1 MLRVLCLGLVVFAAL
16 TVTLVT
22 SEEKWIGNIDA
33 KYGWHYIKVWYCRSW
48 YYPPHQC
55 GPSGCDRI
63 HSCGQ
68 TSYYDRAVYGWS
80 YSCQPGWT
88 TSTPRNCD
96 IPICRPSCQH
106 GGVCVKPNECD
117 CGSVATGLTCQTQ
130 SCSYQRPCYP
140 GDCRNDTCA
149 CETGF
154 YMTNS
159 SDGCIN
165 INNTVEEF
173 RPVITSSNVSIAHIR
188 REDSKTQYMFTV
200 LGRDENNFTLIWID
214 QMRFNYLRFEFDVMI
229 DTPDMPLR
237 PVYVHDGKIG
247 VVGSSIEA
255 NLTKIPRDGSSKER
269 LVAFNKTYECQTGIS
284 SDNPTVGKD
293 TCILSDENF
302 VTLIEHG
309 DILQIKFQSRS
320 GGYQKIS
327 NVDDCG
333 RLFATKYYTGLKA
346 EEILEFRFDF
356 VTPTHCSEELMQCS
370 KKLLHVA
377 NEFTSDHIFI
387 TWDGWTDA
395 LAGMWQYYVEIF
407 KLTPNRDDRLV
418 EAIPIDPVFHITM
431 NHTAGIMSTQYTP
444 DEPGMYSVLLK
455 VSDMAN
461 NSRIARRFVLF
472 DATPEIT
479 ISSEPDKKL
488 YISSAVKETGYAWQ
502 TPSVGDDKV
511 TVNVRWV
518 GHFANQL
525 HEDGKFLAEIEKYPI
540 QFKELEDDGILMSQK
555 FVADSLD
562 DNEGKRTRQAIPN
575 YHGIVK
581 YEVVYDQSAL
591 EQAPTIGWLEVDLS
605 EQTSTQRILVDG
617 DRLRVWVRAT
627 DVMGNTKTDST
638 FMRIDGSPPTISS
651 GNSSDHQLQLNVA
664 DGSYSHSSRAMFLA
678 ADLQSGVHQIG
689 IKLTVKS
696 PGKDDIVTY
705 QNFTDAS
712 RGENNEDPRC
722 IGLDQNGVCLLPT
735 QKVDIDNCWL
745 TVSKEDLVSASGEL
759 EITAYNQAMLTATA
773 VFDMGPLTELQGLE
787 KYNGPT
793 KMRIENKSPT
803 GFRLAWD
810 LPETESCYGKAD
822 IVIILTFKD
831 STGEIQIKS
840 FETRSTASFFD
851 FLGLDPEVEY
861 NLGLQIKAD
870 GGTAQQFGEDLS
882 VVTPKQ
888 ENASAGVSTGAVAG
902 MIVGLLSMCALVVLV
917 LFVLTRRGIINVQ
930 PQRRMGEIRRAVTKR
945 VRQSRMFAPETQGHS
960 HENKVYAYDNRQSEL
975 YLYGG
980 MDFNTSSKGYISR
993 DQITFDV
1000 LLKSG
1005 HFANIY
1011 RARYNGQNVVAKTL
1025 KEHFTKDDELLMKAK
1040 VNFSSDRVGD
1050 HPNVI
1055 KFVGAIVDD
1064 VTMGPMIIYE
1074 FCENGTMKDY
1084 LVKNK
1089 SNMNVEMQENLFR
1102 FGLDIAKGMEFLASR
1117 GVTHRRLAARN
1128 ILLNFMNEAKIA
1140 GFGPQS
1146 AGEED
1151 GGDAETGKKER
1162 IPIKWVAPECMEST
1176 KKANERSDVWSYA
1189 VVLWEIF
1196 SLGETPYTGKSRD
1209 LPQRLKKGERLGKP
1223 ELCDETWYKVM
1234 QKCWEFD
1241 SKKRPRFAEVRE
1253 QLDALFVNSP
1263 GDDFYYYKR

>member
-1 MLRVLCLGLVVFAAL
+1 MLRGLCLGLVVFAAL

-22 SEEKWIGNIDA
+22 S
-33 KYGWHYIKVWYCRSW
+33 KVDWR
-48 YYPPHQC
+48 
-55 GPSGCDRI
+55 
-63 HSCGQ
+63 
-68 TSYYDRAVYGWS
+68 
-80 YSCQPGWT
+80 
-88 TSTPRNCD
+88 
-96 IPICRPSCQH
+96 
-106 GGVCVKPNECD
+106 
-117 CGSVATGLTCQTQ
+117 
-130 SCSYQRPCYP
+130 
-140 GDCRNDTCA
+140 
-149 CETGF
+149 
-154 YMTNS
+154 
-159 SDGCIN
+159 
-165 INNTVEEF
+165 
-173 RPVITSSNVSIAHIR
+173 
-188 REDSKTQYMFTV
+188 
-200 LGRDENNFTLIWID
+200 
-214 QMRFNYLRFEFDVMI
+214 YL
-229 DTPDMPLR
+229 
-237 PVYVHDGKIG
+237 
-247 VVGSSIEA
+247 
-255 NLTKIPRDGSSKER
+255 KER
-269 LVAFNKTYECQTGIS
+269 LVAFNKTYECETGIS
-284 SDNPTVGKD
+284 PDNPKVGQD
-293 TCILSDENF
+293 TCTLYDENF

-309 DILQIKFQSRS
+309 DILQIKFQSLS

-327 NVDDCG
+327 NVDDGG
-333 RLFATKYYTGLKA
+333 RLFTTKYYTGLKA

-356 VTPTHCSEELMQCS
+356 VAPTHCSDEPIHCS
-370 KKLLHVA
+370 KRLLHVA

-395 LAGMWQYYVEIF
+395 LAGMWQ
-407 KLTPNRDDRLV
+407 
-418 EAIPIDPVFHITM
+418 
-431 NHTAGIMSTQYTP
+431 
-444 DEPGMYSVLLK
+444 
-455 VSDMAN
+455 
-461 NSRIARRFVLF
+461 
-472 DATPEIT
+472 
-479 ISSEPDKKL
+479 
-488 YISSAVKETGYAWQ
+488 
-502 TPSVGDDKV
+502 
-511 TVNVRWV
+511 
-518 GHFANQL
+518 
-525 HEDGKFLAEIEKYPI
+525 
-540 QFKELEDDGILMSQK
+540 
-555 FVADSLD
+555 FVADALD

-575 YHGIVK
+575 FNGIVNF
-581 YEVVYDQSAL
+581 EVAYDIFAS
-591 EQAPTIGWLEVDLS
+591 EQVPTIGWSQVNLS
-605 EQTSTQRILVDG
+605 EQTSTERILVDG

-651 GNSSDHQLQLNVA
+651 ENSSDHQLQLNVA
-664 DGSYSHSSRAMFLA
+664 DGPYSHSSRAMFLA
-678 ADLQSGVHQIG
+678 ADLHSGVHQIG

-705 QNFTDAS
+705 QNFTEAS

-773 VFDMGPLTELQGLE
+773 VFDMGPLTKLQD
-787 KYNGPT
+787 NGPT

-840 FETRSTASFFD
+840 FETPSTASFFD

-870 GGTAQQFGEDLS
+870 GETAQQFGEYLS

-888 ENASAGVSTGAVAG
+888 VNASAGVSAGAVAG
-902 MIVGLLSMCALVVLV
+902 MIVGLLLLCALVVLV
-917 LFVLTRRGIINVQ
+917 FFFLTRRGIINVQ
-930 PQRRMGEIRRAVTKR
+930 PQRRMVEIRRAVTKR
-945 VRQSRMFAPETQGHS
+945 VRQSRMFAPETQGHL
-960 HENKVYAYDNRQSEL
+960 HENKVYAYDNRQNEL

-1055 KFVGAIVDD
+1055 KFVGAI
-1064 VTMGPMIIYE
+1064 
-1074 FCENGTMKDY
+1074 FCENGTLKDY
-1084 LVKNK
+1084 LEKNK

-1146 AGEED
+1146 ADEED

-1189 VVLWEIF
+1189 VVLWELF

-1241 SKKRPRFAEVRE
+1241 SKKRPCFAEVRE
-1253 QLDALFVNSP
+1253 QLEVLFVNSP

>member
-55 GPSGCDRI
+55 GPSVD
-63 HSCGQ
+63 
-68 TSYYDRAVYGWS
+68 
-80 YSCQPGWT
+80 
-88 TSTPRNCD
+88 
-96 IPICRPSCQH
+96 
-106 GGVCVKPNECD
+106 K
-117 CGSVATGLTCQTQ
+117 
-130 SCSYQRPCYP
+130 
-140 GDCRNDTCA
+140 
-149 CETGF
+149 
-154 YMTNS
+154 
-159 SDGCIN
+159 
-165 INNTVEEF
+165 
-173 RPVITSSNVSIAHIR
+173 PVIMIARFMVGHTPVNLDGPLVHLGIVIYRSVDQVVSMAVFAL
-188 REDSKTQYMFTV
+188 SP
-200 LGRDENNFTLIWID
+200 
-214 QMRFNYLRFEFDVMI
+214 MR
-229 DTPDMPLR
+229 
-237 PVYVHDGKIG
+237 
-247 VVGSSIEA
+247 
-255 NLTKIPRDGSSKER
+255 SSKER

-377 NEFTSDHIFI
+377 NEFTSC
-387 TWDGWTDA
+387 
-395 LAGMWQYYVEIF
+395 
-407 KLTPNRDDRLV
+407 
-418 EAIPIDPVFHITM
+418 
-431 NHTAGIMSTQYTP
+431 
-444 DEPGMYSVLLK
+444 
-455 VSDMAN
+455 
-461 NSRIARRFVLF
+461 
-472 DATPEIT
+472 
-479 ISSEPDKKL
+479 
-488 YISSAVKETGYAWQ
+488 SAK
-502 TPSVGDDKV
+502 DDKV

-773 VFDMGPLTELQGLE
+773 VFDMGPLTELQD
-787 KYNGPT
+787 NGPT

-1050 HPNVI
+1050 HPN
-1055 KFVGAIVDD
+1055 
-1064 VTMGPMIIYE
+1064 
-1074 FCENGTMKDY
+1074 
-1084 LVKNK
+1084 
-1089 SNMNVEMQENLFR
+1089 
-1102 FGLDIAKGMEFLASR
+1102 
-1117 GVTHRRLAARN
+1117 
-1128 ILLNFMNEAKIA
+1128 
-1140 GFGPQS
+1140 
-1146 AGEED
+1146 
-1151 GGDAETGKKER
+1151 
-1162 IPIKWVAPECMEST
+1162 WV
-1176 KKANERSDVWSYA
+1176 
-1189 VVLWEIF
+1189 
-1196 SLGETPYTGKSRD
+1196 
-1209 LPQRLKKGERLGKP
+1209 Q
-1223 ELCDETWYKVM
+1223 
-1234 QKCWEFD
+1234 
-1241 SKKRPRFAEVRE
+1241 
-1253 QLDALFVNSP
+1253 
-1263 GDDFYYYKR
+1263 